1 MQVRPLLPAPRRN
14 GLRSIQKA
22 RPVGRAFF
30 IPLRHSS
37 FSPQNFANANFCGGP
52 GRPKGGKYASCA
64 RLRRLIL
71 SHRRARS
78 AAAPSPHKI
87 LLRKLSWGPRPPCGR
102 LIDFAP
108 FKKPGRLAGLFSYR
122 FVIPSRPKSRRL
134 RGGWP
139 RNAPAGAVLLPTK
152 FCCANFRGG
161 PGRPAGGKYA
171 SCASLAAAYFK
182 PPTRSLRC
190 GSFSPQ
196 NFAAQT
202 FVGNLSARSALASPA
217 MEYRDYQRN
226 RERNCRLH
234 CFSSYRSFVFI
245 LSSSSFS
252 CFSD

>member
-1 MQVRPLLPAPRRN
+1 MAELADAPDLGSGTSVCRFD
-14 GLRSIQKA
+14 
-22 RPVGRAFF
+22 PCYPHHVGMD
-30 IPLRHSS
+30 
-37 FSPQNFANANFCGGP
+37 C
-52 GRPKGGKYASCA
+52 
-64 RLRRLIL
+64 
-71 SHRRARS
+71 
-78 AAAPSPHKI
+78 
-87 LLRKLSWGPRPPCGR
+87 
-102 LIDFAP
+102 AP

-122 FVIPSRPKSRRL
+122 SVIPSRPKSRRL

-202 FVGNLSARSALASPA
+202 FVGAPAALRAAYRLCSIQKARPVGRAFLIPLRHSISAQEPPLTRRLASKRA
-217 MEYRDYQRN
+217 
-226 RERNCRLH
+226 CG
-234 CFSSYRSFVFI
+234 RSPSPHKI
-245 LSSSSFS
+245 LLRKLPRGPRPPCGRQIRKLCIACGGLF
-252 CFSD
+252 

>member
-1 MQVRPLLPAPRRN
+1 MAELADAPDLGSGTFGVQVRPLLPAPRRN

-37 FSPQNFANANFCGGP
+37 FSPQNFANANFYGGP

-64 RLRRLIL
+64 SL
-71 SHRRARS
+71 
-78 AAAPSPHKI
+78 AAPSPHKI

-139 RNAPAGAVLLPTK
+139 RNAPAGAVLLPAE
-152 FCCANFRGG
+152 FCRCKLPRG
-161 PGRPAGGKYA
+161 PRPPEGRQIRKL
-171 SCASLAAAYFK
+171 CTLAAAYFK
-182 PPTRSLRC
+182 PLTRSLRC

-196 NFAAQT
+196 NFARAN
-202 FVGNLSARSALASPA
+202 FRGEPLCPKRVGKP
-217 MEYRDYQRN
+217 RN
-226 RERNCRLH
+226 G
-234 CFSSYRSFVFI
+234 I
-245 LSSSSFS
+245 
-252 CFSD
+252 